1 MTHIPLIS
9 FDEMDKH
16 LSWKA
21 MAEAIRA
28 GHDLPKAQLQDVFIR
43 RDSDTLLNRS
53 AWVDGLGVAVK
64 AATVFPKSDP
74 SVDGGMLVFDDDS
87 GALQAVV
94 DFKLVT
100 KWKTVADSMLGA
112 SLLARPKSKRL
123 LVVGAGTVAEN
134 LISAYQSFFDLDH
147 ISVWSRTEKSA
158 QKLAAKT
165 NTTPITDLES
175 AAIDA
180 DIISCATMATEPV
193 VSGDW
198 LQAGQHIDLIG
209 AYRGD
214 MREVDDAALTRARIF
229 VDSRDTTI
237 DHIGELKIPISQGVI
252 TANDIIADYYD
263 IPMGKFARNSDD
275 EITLFKNG
283 GGAHMDLMIAKAII
297 ALWQN
302 INAAGQIHQE

>member
-1 MTHIPLIS
+1 MAHIPLIS
-9 FDEMDKH
+9 FDEMDHH
-16 LSWKA
+16 LSWKT

-43 RDSDTLLNRS
+43 RSSDTLLNRS

-74 SVDGGMLVFDDDS
+74 SVDGGMLVFDDDT

-100 KWKTVADSMLGA
+100 KWKTVADSMLAA
-112 SLLARPKSKRL
+112 SLLTRRDSKRL
-123 LVVGAGTVAEN
+123 LIVGAGTVAEN
-134 LISAYQSFFDLDH
+134 LINAYQSFFELDQ
-147 ISVWSRTEKSA
+147 ICVWSRTEKSA

-165 NTTPITDLES
+165 NTTPVTDLKT
-175 AAIDA
+175 AVANA

-193 VSGDW
+193 VFGDW

-237 DHIGELKIPISQGVI
+237 DHIGELKIPIASGAI
-252 TANDIIADYYD
+252 SAEDIIADYYD
-263 IPMGKFARNSDD
+263 ISHGTFARKSDD
-275 EITLFKNG
+275 DITLFKNG

-297 ALWQN
+297 SIWQ
-302 INAAGQIHQE
+302 QIS